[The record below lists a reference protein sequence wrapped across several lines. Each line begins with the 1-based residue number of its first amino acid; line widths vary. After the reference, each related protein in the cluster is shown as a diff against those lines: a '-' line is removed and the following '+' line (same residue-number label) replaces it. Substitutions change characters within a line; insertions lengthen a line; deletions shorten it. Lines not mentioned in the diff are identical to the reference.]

1 MLIDTH
7 AHLGGT
13 DVDERLAVEMLGL
26 GMPDVIV
33 AASYDVESSLRSA
46 RIAGENAK
54 IFSMVGVHPNDSQK
68 LTGSPVEQLRAIAA
82 DKKNKVVAIGEIGLD
97 YHYDGTQKEVQR
109 KWMTEQMRLAAEL
122 SLPVSFHIRDAY
134 EDALKIF
141 EENADLLKNGAILHC
156 YSGSAEY
163 ARQVSEKF
171 DFYFSFS
178 GVITFKSAK
187 KYPDVLRAIPQ
198 DRLLAET
205 DSPYMTPEPH
215 RGESNV
221 PANVKYV
228 VRKMAEIL
236 SMDEQRMTDITGEN
250 ARRLFKLEF

>member
-68 LTGSPVEQLRAIAA
+68 LTCSPVEQ
-82 DKKNKVVAIGEIGLD
+82 
-97 YHYDGTQKEVQR
+97 
-109 KWMTEQMRLAAEL
+109 
-122 SLPVSFHIRDAY
+122 
-134 EDALKIF
+134 
-141 EENADLLKNGAILHC
+141 
-156 YSGSAEY
+156 
-163 ARQVSEKF
+163 
-171 DFYFSFS
+171 
-178 GVITFKSAK
+178 
-187 KYPDVLRAIPQ
+187 LRAIPQ